1 MQSVLCKTQA
11 DLFWAVPLGGDE
23 CYQLFHRPSF
33 LAKRQAEASMS
44 GIQNNGFTLQIGW
57 KKNVVDAKIDVMI
70 MTAVTR

>member
-1 MQSVLCKTQA
+1 
-11 DLFWAVPLGGDE
+11 
-23 CYQLFHRPSF
+23 
-33 LAKRQAEASMS
+33 MS